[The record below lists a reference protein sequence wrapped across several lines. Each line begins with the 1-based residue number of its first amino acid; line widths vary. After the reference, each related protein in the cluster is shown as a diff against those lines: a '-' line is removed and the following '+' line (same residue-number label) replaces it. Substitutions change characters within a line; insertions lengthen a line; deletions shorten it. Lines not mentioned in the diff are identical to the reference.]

1 MLHTLPKVIIFKFYK
16 TFFNMRIHHL
26 LLLVFLF
33 FINCKEKQQ
42 HRVPVQAQ
50 SKTYNLYGTAFQT
63 DSITTLSELSKRIQN
78 KGDTLQLTLSG
89 TIKEVC
95 TKKGCWMT
103 LTMPN
108 ESDLMVRFKDYSF
121 FVPLDAQ
128 GEVLINGK
136 AFISETSVEDLR
148 HYAEDAGAS
157 KVEIAAISTPKVS
170 YNFEADGVLIQQ

>member
-1 MLHTLPKVIIFKFYK
+1 MTIYPMYIREKLAHGKNIPTILNPAPAQFLSDELLRHVSIITPNETETELLTGIKV
-16 TFFNMRIHHL
+16 
-26 LLLVFLF
+26 
-33 FINCKEKQQ
+33 
-42 HRVPVQAQ
+42 
-50 SKTYNLYGTAFQT
+50 
-63 DSITTLSELSKRIQN
+63 DSESSARKAADILLSKGIQN
-78 KGDTLQLTLSG
+78 KGDTIQLTLSG

-95 TKKGCWMT
+95 AKKGCWMT
-103 LTMPN
+103 LTMPD

-157 KVEIAAISTPKVS
+157 TEEIELITTPKVS
-170 YNFEADGVLIQQ
+170 YNFEADGVLILQ

>member
-1 MLHTLPKVIIFKFYK
+1 
-16 TFFNMRIHHL
+16 MRNYFL
-26 LLLVFLF
+26 LLLAFLF

-42 HRVPVQAQ
+42 RRVPVQVQ

-63 DSITTLSELSKRIQN
+63 DSIATLSEMSRRVQN
-78 KGDTLQLTLSG
+78 KEDTLQLTLSG

-95 TKKGCWMT
+95 AKKGCWMT
-103 LTMPN
+103 LSMPDDN
-108 ESDLMVRFKDYSF
+108 DLMVRFKDYGF

-148 HYAEDAGAS
+148 HYAENAGAS
-157 KVEIAAISTPKVS
+157 KEEIERITTSKVS
-170 YNFEADGVLIQQ
+170 YNFEADGVLIMQ

>member
-1 MLHTLPKVIIFKFYK
+1 
-16 TFFNMRIHHL
+16 MRNYFL
-26 LLLVFLF
+26 LLLAFLF

-42 HRVPVQAQ
+42 RRVPVQVQ
-50 SKTYNLYGTAFQT
+50 SKTCNLYGTAFQT
-63 DSITTLSELSKRIQN
+63 DSIATLSEMSRRVQN
-78 KGDTLQLTLSG
+78 KEDTLQLTLSG

-95 TKKGCWMT
+95 AKKGCWMT
-103 LTMPN
+103 LSMPDDN
-108 ESDLMVRFKDYSF
+108 DLMVRFKDYGF

-157 KVEIAAISTPKVS
+157 KEEIERITTSKVS
-170 YNFEADGVLIQQ
+170 YNFEADGVLIMQ

>member
-1 MLHTLPKVIIFKFYK
+1 
-16 TFFNMRIHHL
+16 MRNYFL
-26 LLLVFLF
+26 LLLAFLF

-42 HRVPVQAQ
+42 RRVPVQVQ

-63 DSITTLSELSKRIQN
+63 DSIATLSEMSRRVQN
-78 KGDTLQLTLSG
+78 KEDTLKLTLSG

-95 TKKGCWMT
+95 AKKGCWMT
-103 LTMPN
+103 LSMPDDN
-108 ESDLMVRFKDYSF
+108 DLMVRFKDYGF

-157 KVEIAAISTPKVS
+157 KEEIERITTSKVS
-170 YNFEADGVLIQQ
+170 YNFEADGVLIMQ

>member
-1 MLHTLPKVIIFKFYK
+1 
-16 TFFNMRIHHL
+16 MRNHL
-26 LLLVFLF
+26 LLLLAFLF

-42 HRVPVQAQ
+42 RRVPVQVQ

-63 DSITTLSELSKRIQN
+63 DSITTLSELSKRIQS

-103 LTMPN
+103 LTMPD
-108 ESDLMVRFKDYSF
+108 ESDLMVRFKDYGF
-121 FVPLDAQ
+121 FVPFDAQ

-136 AFISETSVEDLR
+136 AFISETSVENLR
-148 HYAEDAGAS
+148 HYAEDADAT
-157 KVEIAAISTPKVS
+157 KEEIELITTPKVS
-170 YNFEADGVLIQQ
+170 YNFEADGVLILQ

>member
-1 MLHTLPKVIIFKFYK
+1 
-16 TFFNMRIHHL
+16 MRNYFL
-26 LLLVFLF
+26 LLLAFLF

-42 HRVPVQAQ
+42 RRVPVQVQ

-63 DSITTLSELSKRIQN
+63 DSIATLSEMSRRVQN
-78 KGDTLQLTLSG
+78 KEDTLQLTLSG

-95 TKKGCWMT
+95 AKKGCWMT
-103 LTMPN
+103 LSMPDDN
-108 ESDLMVRFKDYSF
+108 DLMVRFKDYGF

-157 KVEIAAISTPKVS
+157 REEIERITTSKVS
-170 YNFEADGVLIQQ
+170 YNFEADGVLIMQ